1 MPRYTFLKS
10 IVFRSI
16 FRGFLR
22 GLSPQNPEGI
32 AQRERSSHP
41 ALYLADTLHQ
51 LALRLTG
58 IGAEPDLDPGGRFV
72 RDRNS
77 SFKNTRTAFV
87 MRRSRADDSSNTST
101 QKSLSPK
108 RSLL

>member
-32 AQRERSSHP
+32 APRERSSHP
-41 ALYLADTLHQ
+41 ALYLTDTLHQ

-58 IGAEPDLDPGGRFV
+58 IGAEP
-72 RDRNS
+72 S
-77 SFKNTRTAFV
+77 SFKNTRTALV